1 MLGQL
6 TRHEKLTRGGLY
18 LSIFT
23 YAQNFSAEIINPP
36 GYPEGGQLLAGP
48 HQNYDAIFYMLD
60 VSPSES
66 LARFLKETETM
77 DPDQRAKMLTVVKAI
92 LASPGRTKMLAESLN
107 PQEQRLSKERLLY
120 QLHKLAAAPELENP
134 DLIKD
139 ALFKKQG
146 QI

>member
-18 LSIFT
+18 LSICT

-60 VSPSES
+60 VSPSDS

-107 PQEQRLSKERLLY
+107 PENPQEQRPSKERLLY
-120 QLHKLAAAPELENP
+120 
-134 DLIKD
+134 
-139 ALFKKQG
+139 
-146 QI
+146 